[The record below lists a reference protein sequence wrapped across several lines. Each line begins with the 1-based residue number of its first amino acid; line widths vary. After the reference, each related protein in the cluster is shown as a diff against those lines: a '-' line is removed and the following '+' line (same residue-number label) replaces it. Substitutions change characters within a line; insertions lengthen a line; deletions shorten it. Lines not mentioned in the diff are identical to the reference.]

1 MWWLN
6 VLFVVEAHCG
16 HGPAR
21 WRRTIIKLLAA
32 GARQAMSSPR
42 PSRPFATVKGLAK
55 FVVDRRR
62 PWPPPATSSRC
73 HATGRRPVH
82 WRAARLPT
90 ALASLHRPT
99 TSRSINL
106 RTGSPMCGRQL
117 QILRPPLLRRL
128 AAGAKARYRHR
139 EVGASGGEVHVV
151 GRSVWPKRS
160 RRPARGS
167 RAARAAPTGCLG
179 GSERGAVH
187 GRAQD
192 PCDKSPE
199 PLPCGPV
206 PAAAHPARGP
216 PTREGHVE
224 HASAVG
230 DLALQRLF
238 SDG

>member
-117 QILRPPLLRRL
+117 QILRSPLLRRL
-128 AAGAKARYRHR
+128 AVGVKARYRHR
-139 EVGASGGEVHVV
+139 
-151 GRSVWPKRS
+151 RS
-160 RRPARGS
+160 
-167 RAARAAPTGCLG
+167 ARAAAKSTSLADQSGLSGLAAPL
-179 GSERGAVH
+179 EAVEQPAQRPQVVWVDLSAGQRTAEPKILAINH
-187 GRAQD
+187 LSLCRAALFQQQRTQR
-192 PCDKSPE
+192 
-199 PLPCGPV
+199 V
-206 PAAAHPARGP
+206 
-216 PTREGHVE
+216 V
-224 HASAVG
+224 
-230 DLALQRLF
+230 LQRAKAA
-238 SDG
+238 SNMPRR

>member
-1 MWWLN
+1 MGRHVDGERSSSCLQ
-6 VLFVVEAHCG
+6 LARDRQCLL
-16 HGPAR
+16 PA
-21 WRRTIIKLLAA
+21 
-32 GARQAMSSPR
+32 R
-42 PSRPFATVKGLAK
+42 PSRPFAKVKGLAK

-128 AAGAKARYRHR
+128 AVGVKARYRHR
-139 EVGASGGEVHVV
+139 
-151 GRSVWPKRS
+151 RS
-160 RRPARGS
+160 
-167 RAARAAPTGCLG
+167 ARAAAKSTSLADQSGLSGLAAPL
-179 GSERGAVH
+179 EAVEQP
-187 GRAQD
+187 AQRPQVVWVD
-192 PCDKSPE
+192 LSAGQCTAEPKIPCDKSPE